1 MDNEDNGDKVSVRRR
16 RDRIARTRP
25 SIDDPAAWELFS
37 ASIEPRRPNPMTANQ
52 TCGQAAIALL
62 ERYGVDTVFGIPGVH
77 TLELYR
83 GLADSSIRH
92 VAVRHEQGAGFMA
105 DGYARACGRPGV
117 CVLISGPGVTNAA
130 TPIGQAYSDSV
141 PMLVLSSV
149 NAADDLGKGRGR
161 LHEITSQQAAMA
173 PLTAFSRTVRRAE
186 ELPAAYADA
195 YRIFESARPRPV
207 HIELPLD
214 LLAAPGPGVGQRAAT
229 AAPPAPAPDLI
240 ARAAALLA
248 EARRPVILFGGGIV
262 DGGTLVAALAER
274 VNAAAVPTVAAKGAV
289 PDSHPLCVG
298 STLSLAPTQ
307 ELVRRAD
314 VVVAVATEMAETDSW
329 IARLPLG
336 GKLIRID
343 IDAAT
348 LGRDYPPQVAIHADG
363 AATLA
368 ALLDASGGG
377 SRSEIEG
384 AELARL
390 RDGIRQSMPPLQRK
404 HARVLDA
411 LREALPEDG
420 IVASDMTQIA
430 YTGCYYFRCERP
442 RCWFHPLGYG
452 TLGYALPAAIGAKI
466 AAPDRAAVALA
477 GDAGFLFTVQELATA
492 VELRLPIAIVLW
504 NNDALAQIAEGMT
517 ERGIPEIGVR
527 QRNPDFI
534 KLARAFGCRTAR
546 PSSLDRF
553 KAALR
558 SAFAADGPTLIELR
572 EDDPFLG

>member
-1 MDNEDNGDKVSVRRR
+1 M
-16 RDRIARTRP
+16 AT
-25 SIDDPAAWELFS
+25 
-37 ASIEPRRPNPMTANQ
+37 NQ

-83 GLADSSIRH
+83 GLAESRIRH

-105 DGYARACGRPGV
+105 DGYARASGRPGV
-117 CVLISGPGVTNAA
+117 CVLITGPGMTNAA

-149 NAADDLGKGRGR
+149 NATDDLGKGRGR

-186 ELPAAYADA
+186 DLPPAYADA
-195 YRIFESARPRPV
+195 YRIFEAGRPRPV

-214 LLAAPGPGVGQRAAT
+214 LLAAPGPQLSDRPTVAR
-229 AAPPAPAPDLI
+229 PPAPEAGLI
-240 ARAAALLA
+240 AKAAALLA
-248 EARRPVILFGGGIV
+248 EARRPVIVAGGGMV
-262 DGGTLVAALAER
+262 DHGKSVVALAEKIG
-274 VNAAAVPTVAAKGAV
+274 AAVIPTVAAKGAI

-298 STLSLAPTQ
+298 STLTLAPTQ
-307 ELVRRAD
+307 ELLRSAD
-314 VVVAVATEMAETDSW
+314 VIVAVGTELSETDSW
-329 IARLPLG
+329 IDRLPIE

-343 IDAAT
+343 VDPAA
-348 LGRDYPPQVAIHADG
+348 LCRDYAPAVAIRADG
-363 AATLA
+363 ATALA
-368 ALLDASGGG
+368 VLTAAVSG
-377 SRSEIEG
+377 SRSEVDQ

-390 RDGIRQSMPPLQRK
+390 RDAIGPSLAPLQRK
-404 HARVLDA
+404 HAHVLDA

-452 TLGYALPAAIGAKI
+452 TLGYALPAAIGAKL
-466 AAPDRAAVALA
+466 AAPERATVALA

-492 VELRLPIAIVLW
+492 VELGLPIAIVLW
-504 NNDALAQIAEGMT
+504 NNDALAQIAEGMV
-517 ERGIPEIGVR
+517 EKGIPEIGVR

-534 KLARAFGCRTAR
+534 KLGKAFGCRTVR
-546 PSSLDRF
+546 PTSLARF

-558 SAFAADGPTLIELR
+558 SAFGADGPTLIEVR
-572 EDDPFLG
+572 EDAAFVG